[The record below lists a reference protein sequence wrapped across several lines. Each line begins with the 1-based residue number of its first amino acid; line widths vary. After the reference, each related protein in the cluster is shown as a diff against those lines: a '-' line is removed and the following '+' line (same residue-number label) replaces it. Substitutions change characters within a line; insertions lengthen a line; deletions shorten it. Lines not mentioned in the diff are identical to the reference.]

1 MSLAQ
6 LCFENEFLI
15 ESEIITLNNIINPL
29 VFDKLTFK

>member
-6 LCFENEFLI
+6 FCFENEFLI

-29 VFDKLTFK
+29 ILNNLTLK